1 MTLLLPKCQKRAGI
15 QQMEVTLKRPVRI
28 KTKGF
33 SCLFDLCEAPKR
45 KSTERRSANLCA
57 VLLRTAAHLTDLLFV
72 FFSLHRIPAGGMGGG
87 MGGGRIGGGG
97 FSGGGRGGSGSICG
111 GMGGG
116 IGGGSGGIGGG
127 SGGIGGGSGGIGGGS
142 GGSCIIGGG
151 GSGGGGRTSGGVSSS
166 HSYSSSSQSQSCRGG
181 GESQGENSDTGTAS
195 PVPFLQL
202 IQYAS
207 IFSCGQTVPRITKHF
222 WKVLDSLL

>member
-1 MTLLLPKCQKRAGI
+1 
-15 QQMEVTLKRPVRI
+15 MEVTLKRPVRI

-97 FSGGGRGGSGSICG
+97 FSG
-111 GMGGG
+111 
-116 IGGGSGGIGGG
+116 
-127 SGGIGGGSGGIGGGS
+127 GGIGGGSGGIGGGS

-207 IFSCGQTVPRITKHF
+207 IFSCGQTAPRITKHF